1 MSEPRAQHG
10 YLLLA
15 DISGYTS
22 YVAATEI
29 EHSQAVL
36 SELLEII
43 VAHLTPALTLAK
55 LEGDAVF
62 VYAPERAVASADSL
76 FDVMESTYVAFR
88 DGVEAS
94 RRRTTC
100 QCNACRAI
108 PTLDLKFVAHHGEFF
123 IQSVASTREL
133 LGSDVNLIH
142 RLLKNHVSELTGWR
156 AYLLLTD
163 AFWQHLLAR
172 PAQPFE
178 CSEQYEHLGTV
189 QLYAMDL
196 RSRYDEIV
204 EARHVYV
211 PREAADFVS
220 VVDLAAPPLV
230 VWEWLNDPVKR
241 SQWYS
246 EIRPITRPG
255 GRLKVGAV
263 NHCVHGKAV
272 EWIETIVDWR
282 PFDYFTAEQVN
293 VSKPMVF
300 TYTSQLTP
308 QPNGTRLST
317 YGQMRYAGAMRLLKP
332 LSSLMLKQAGIHQ
345 RYERLAQ
352 TLNSGSTQ
360 ELQDGKTG
368 NHAAHSGHDVRELR
382 EHD

>member
-1 MSEPRAQHG
+1 MSEPRTQNG

-22 YVAATEI
+22 YVAATEL

-43 VAHLTPALTLAK
+43 VNHLTPALKLAK

-62 VYAPERAVASADSL
+62 VYAPQHMLASADSL
-76 FDVMESTYVAFR
+76 LDLMEATYVAFR

-108 PTLDLKFVAHHGEFF
+108 PSLDLKFIAHHGDF
-123 IQSVASTREL
+123 IVQSVARTQEL

-156 AYLLLTD
+156 AYELLTH
-163 AFWQHLLAR
+163 AFLEHVSAR
-172 PAQPFE
+172 PTSTFE
-178 CSEQYEHLGTV
+178 SSERYEHLGEV
-189 QLYAMDL
+189 QIHALNL

-204 EARHVYV
+204 EARRVYI
-211 PREAADFVS
+211 PRDDADFVS
-220 VVDLAAPPLV
+220 VLDLSAPPLV

-246 EIRPITRPG
+246 EIRPVARPS

-282 PFDYFTAEQVN
+282 PFDYFTAEQLN
-293 VSKPMVF
+293 ASKPMVF
-300 TYTSQLTP
+300 TYTSQLSP

-317 YGQMRYAGAMRLLKP
+317 YGQLKFSGPMALLMPLGPFLLKNGGVH
-332 LSSLMLKQAGIHQ
+332 K
-345 RYERLAQ
+345 RYEKLGRILNAGGAQ
-352 TLNSGSTQ
+352 DVNYAETANQ
-360 ELQDGKTG
+360 P
-368 NHAAHSGHDVRELR
+368 AH
-382 EHD
+382 